1 MHIDVDPERCCA
13 AGMCVLSAPEVFDQ
27 HPDDGV
33 VVLLDPAPPPELHA
47 AVREAA
53 LLCPATA
60 IALTEEP

>member
-1 MHIDVDPERCCA
+1 MDINVDPERCCA

-27 HPDDGV
+27 DPDDGV
-33 VVLLDPAPPPELHA
+33 VVLLDPTPPPELHA